1 MLIEEIYTQ
10 INPECIAY
18 GIEWEASN
26 ILLLHGFYRC
36 FLQATWYSTVSILA
50 AIFDFLQRRFI
61 FSLSHLVFRRPN
73 IFKKNYRSKRKSYTR
88 SKNVQPAKSLEAL
101 QHLYIFLSLAKVSQ
115 RKYIIAQATLQR
127 AQRDIRTSN
136 LSFSCDKALCVK
148 TKITIVFQRCSSLYP
163 FFSFP
168 MPHE

>member
-1 MLIEEIYTQ
+1 MVFIGVFCRPPDTQ
-10 INPECIAY
+10 RFQFWLPF
-18 GIEWEASN
+18 ST
-26 ILLLHGFYRC
+26 FYNADLSFPC
-36 FLQATWYSTVSILA
+36 HIWFLEGP
-50 AIFDFLQRRFI
+50 I
-61 FSLSHLVFRRPN
+61 FS
-73 IFKKNYRSKRKSYTR
+73 RKII
-88 SKNVQPAKSLEAL
+88 AL
-101 QHLYIFLSLAKVSQ
+101 KERVIHGARMFSQQRVWKPCSTYIFFSLSLAKVSQ

-127 AQRDIRTSN
+127 AQRDIRTSI